1 MKFTIKNVGTIE
13 SATIELGDFTIVC
26 GANNTGKTYITYLVY
41 GFITLAK
48 ELLDS
53 QRELGF
59 SIPKDT
65 INTIVNDGIIKI
77 EMHLDRKSVV

>member
-41 GFITLAK
+41 GFITLEMDQLDTLQVLIIRWGVK
-48 ELLDS
+48 VKMNSMKVELL
-53 QRELGF
+53 RRL
-59 SIPKDT
+59 I
-65 INTIVNDGIIKI
+65 
-77 EMHLDRKSVV
+77 R